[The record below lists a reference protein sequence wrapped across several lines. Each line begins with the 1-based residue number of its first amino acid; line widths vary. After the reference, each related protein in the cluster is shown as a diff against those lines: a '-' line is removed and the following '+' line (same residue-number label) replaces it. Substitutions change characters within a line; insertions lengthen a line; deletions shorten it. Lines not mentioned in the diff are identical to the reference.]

1 MMAWTY
7 KIVLS
12 HDMETIEDDTISLIL
27 VMVQMFKYIKKMF
40 KYVYIWR
47 SKQFLTVIIIQP
59 WLKK

>member
-27 VMVQMFKYIKKMF
+27 VMVQMFKY
-40 KYVYIWR
+40 VYIWR